1 MVSSLDTI
9 PRERVGE
16 IYMGWFSGLQRKK
29 KKGSGAVAKQRLK
42 TLLISDRADCSAD
55 LINGIKGDI
64 GLTLSKYME
73 VDVDHMEVNIL
84 QSERA
89 LRSDGSMMLVARVP
103 FKQINKVIC

>member
-1 MVSSLDTI
+1 M
-9 PRERVGE
+9 RVGE
-16 IYMGWFSGLQRKK
+16 ISMGWFSGLQRKK

-103 FKQINKVIC
+103 FKEINKVIC

>member
-1 MVSSLDTI
+1 MVSSFDTI

-16 IYMGWFSGLQRKK
+16 VLWDGFPNWDEREKN
-29 KKGSGAVAKQRLK
+29 GSGAIAKQRLK

-84 QSERA
+84 QSEA
-89 LRSDGSMMLVARVP
+89 TLRSDGSMMLVARIP
-103 FKQINKVIC
+103 FKEINKVIC